1 VHDPALKEVHAM
13 RPNILLASLFQ
24 RLVTV
29 TLVACLIPAPAAAQL
44 TQDQKVHDFENL
56 AGIYAKRYAPYE
68 WKKQLLGFDL
78 FNLRPWLARIR
89 QSHDDLSFFEIMLE
103 YVASLQDTHSQFSM
117 PSSFVANLGLTVD
130 IYDGRVVID
139 SINRARLPLALY
151 PFQLGDVLVSVD
163 DKTSEEWI
171 EYFSRFSAHGNPQA
185 TKRDASSFLAIR
197 PQSNVPRVID
207 LPDDAVVVI
216 ERAGGFQETY
226 VIPWQ
231 KTGVPLRWIGAVPTP
246 GTSGTRRSLAAPES
260 IPSYYDAWLELTNF
274 HLPQNHHLLA
284 YDDTDKSSAPSLRRY
299 VLGIGARNPVFRA
312 GLPANFVQRLGQL
325 ASHFH
330 FSGIYETDGLRIGVL
345 RFPSF
350 SPTAAATAELQA
362 EIAFLEQNTDALVV
376 DVMRNPGGG
385 CYMLTAASYLIP
397 YPFFF
402 FGEEIRVTISRINGI
417 NAQLEAA
424 RNAGQTALVEI
435 YTAILEE
442 LERAYRQGR
451 ALTNP
456 VPACSNQLHGN
467 QPARD
472 AQGNV
477 VAYTKPLI
485 VLVDEFTISAGDIFS
500 AMLQDN
506 RRGALVGTR
515 TNGAGGSVLGLPAG
529 TYSESVA
536 SNTNTLV
543 TRIAPVTVE
552 GYPEAHYV
560 ENIGAH
566 ADILLDYMTRA
577 NLLTGG
583 RPFVEAFT
591 AIVADQVRTASEC
604 RYAGPPQCPAPGTT
618 TSSSSAPPPA
628 VDSAVATSP
637 AAAGSAF
644 EPPPAVARRT
654 SGDNS
659 VQTGRVAQ
667 KR

>member
-1 VHDPALKEVHAM
+1 M
-13 RPNILLASLFQ
+13 RPNILFASLFQ

-246 GTSGTRRSLAAPES
+246 GTSGTRRSLAATES

-284 YDDTDKSSAPSLRRY
+284 YDDTNKSSAPSLRRY
-299 VLGIGARNPVFRA
+299 VLGIGARNPVFRT

-350 SPTAAATAELQA
+350 SPTAAATRGASGGDRVPRAEHRRARRRRHAQPWRRLLHVA
-362 EIAFLEQNTDALVV
+362 
-376 DVMRNPGGG
+376 
-385 CYMLTAASYLIP
+385 AASYLIP

-467 QPARD
+467 EPARD

-566 ADILLDYMTRA
+566 ADIRLDYMTRA

-604 RYAGPPQCPAPGTT
+604 RYAGPPECPPPGTT

-628 VDSAVATSP
+628 VDSAVETSP

-644 EPPPAVARRT
+644 EPPRAAARRT
-654 SGDNS
+654 SDDKS

>member
-1 VHDPALKEVHAM
+1 M

-24 RLVTV
+24 RLVAV
-29 TLVACLIPAPAAAQL
+29 MLVSCLIPAPAAAQL
-44 TQDQKVHDFENL
+44 TQDQKIHDFENL
-56 AGIYAKRYAPYE
+56 AGNYSKRYAPYE
-68 WKKQLLGFDL
+68 WKKQLFGFDL
-78 FNLRPWLARIR
+78 FDLRPWLARIR
-89 QSHDDLSFFEIMLE
+89 HSQDDLSFFEIMLE

-117 PSSFVANLGLTVD
+117 PSSFVANLGFTVD
-130 IYDGRVVID
+130 IYDGRVAID
-139 SINRARLPLALY
+139 SINRLRLPLAQY
-151 PFQLGDVLVSVD
+151 PFQLGDVLVSMD
-163 DKTSEEWI
+163 GKTSEEWI
-171 EYFSRFSAHGNPQA
+171 AYFSRFSAHGNPQA
-185 TKRDASSFLAIR
+185 TKRDAASFLTVR

-207 LPDDAVVVI
+207 LPDEAVVVI
-216 ERAGGFQETY
+216 ERAAGFQETY

-246 GTSGTRRSLAAPES
+246 GASGKKRSLLAAES
-260 IPSYYDAWLELTNF
+260 TPSYYEAWQELTNF
-274 HLPQNHHLLA
+274 SLPQNHHLLA
-284 YDDTDKSSAPSLRRY
+284 FDSTGDSSDPLRRY
-299 VLGIGARNPVFRA
+299 VLGLGARNPVFRA
-312 GLPANFVQRLGQL
+312 GLPTNFVQRLGQL
-325 ASHFH
+325 ATHFH
-330 FSGIYETDGLRIGVL
+330 FSGIYEAAGLRIGVL

-350 SPTAAATAELQA
+350 APPAAATAELQA

-402 FGEEIRVTISRINGI
+402 FGEEVRVTISRINAV
-417 NAQLEAA
+417 NAQLELA
-424 RNAGQTALVEI
+424 RSAGDTALVEI

-456 VPACSNQLHGN
+456 VPACSTQLHGN
-467 QPARD
+467 QPAKD

-485 VLVDEFTISAGDIFS
+485 LLVDEFTISAGDIFS

-515 TNGAGGSVLGLPAG
+515 TNGGGGSVSGLQAG
-529 TYSESVA
+529 TYSESTA
-536 SNTNTLV
+536 TNTNTLV

-566 ADILLDYMTRA
+566 ADIRLDYMTRA
-577 NLLTGG
+577 NLLTNG

-591 AIVADQVRTASEC
+591 AIVADQVRTRSEC
-604 RYAGPPQCPAPGTT
+604 RYAGPPECPPPGAT
-618 TSSSSAPPPA
+618 TSSTSSSGAPPA
-628 VDSAVATSP
+628 ADSAAGTPP
-637 AAAGSAF
+637 AAAGSGF
-644 EPPPAVARRT
+644 ETPPAAARRT
-654 SGDNS
+654 SDDSS
-659 VQTGRVAQ
+659 VITGRVAQ

>member
-1 VHDPALKEVHAM
+1 M
-13 RPNILLASLFQ
+13 RPNILFACLSQ
-24 RLVTV
+24 RLIAVM
-29 TLVACLIPAPAAAQL
+29 LVACLIPAPAAAQL
-44 TQDQKVHDFENL
+44 TQDQKIHDFENL

-78 FNLRPWLARIR
+78 LDLRPWLARIR

-103 YVASLQDTHSQFSM
+103 YVASLQDTHSQFAM
-117 PSSFVANLGLTVD
+117 PSSFVANLGFTVD

-139 SINRARLPLALY
+139 TINRTRLPLALY

-171 EYFSRFSAHGNPQA
+171 EYFSRFTAHGNPQA
-185 TKRDASSFLAIR
+185 TKRDASSFLTVR

-207 LPDDAVVVI
+207 LPDEAVVVI

-246 GTSGTRRSLAAPES
+246 GSGTRRSLAATES

-274 HLPQNHHLLA
+274 RLPQNHHLLA
-284 YDDTDKSSAPSLRRY
+284 YDSTDDSSDPSLGRY
-299 VLGIGARNPVFRA
+299 VLGLGARNPLFRA
-312 GLPANFVQRLGQL
+312 GLPTNFVQRLGQL

-330 FSGIYETDGLRIGVL
+330 FSGIYEADGLRIGVL

-350 SPTAAATAELQA
+350 APPAAAAAELQA
-362 EIAFLEQNTDALVV
+362 EIAYLEQNTDALVV

-402 FGEEIRVTISRINGI
+402 FGEEIRVTISRINAI

-442 LERAYRQGR
+442 LERAYRQGH

-467 QPARD
+467 LPARD

-485 VLVDEFTISAGDIFS
+485 LLVDEFTISAGDIFS

-515 TNGAGGSVLGLPAG
+515 TNGAGGSVLGLLAG
-529 TYSESVA
+529 TYSESTA
-536 SNTNTLV
+536 TNTNTLV

-566 ADILLDYMTRA
+566 ADIRLDYMTRA
-577 NLLTGG
+577 NLLTSG

-604 RYAGPPQCPAPGTT
+604 RYAGPPECPPPGAT
-618 TSSSSAPPPA
+618 TSSTSSSGAPPPA
-628 VDSAVATSP
+628 ANSTVETAP
-637 AAAGSAF
+637 AAAGSTF
-644 EPPPAVARRT
+644 ETPRAATRRP
-654 SGDNS
+654 SDGS
-659 VQTGRVAQ
+659 VMTGRAAQ